1 MSEHDEYYPWF
12 LKKPFP
18 KIYFIDAD
26 KDKKEK
32 EKKTQEEKE
41 KAQKEKADNLKI

>member
-1 MSEHDEYYPWF
+1 MSEHDEYYPWY
-12 LKKPFP
+12 LKTPFP

-32 EKKTQEEKE
+32 EKKP
-41 KAQKEKADNLKI
+41 QKEKVQKEKSG

>member
-12 LKKPFP
+12 LKTPFP
-18 KIYFIDAD
+18 KIYFINAD

-32 EKKTQEEKE
+32 EKEKRLEQERE
-41 KAQKEKADNLKI
+41 KAQKEKSG

>member
-12 LKKPFP
+12 LKTPFP
-18 KIYFIDAD
+18 KIYFINAD

-32 EKKTQEEKE
+32 EKRLQQERE
-41 KAQKEKADNLKI
+41 KAQKEKSG